1 MLNFVKSVRLAAV
14 IMVAV
19 YVVSAIVNTALEI
32 VRNGITNG
40 QALIVYVCLAVVAV
54 LSIAQYFLEKS
65 ENK

>member
-1 MLNFVKSVRLAAV
+1 MLDIVKSVKVGAV

-19 YVVSAIVNTALEI
+19 YVVSSLVNTALEI
-32 VRNGITNG
+32 VRNGITND
-40 QALIVYVCLAVVAV
+40 QAMTVYFGLAVVAV

>member
-1 MLNFVKSVRLAAV
+1 MLDIVKSVKVAAIV
-14 IMVAV
+14 LVAV

-32 VRNGITNG
+32 VRNGITND
-40 QALIVYVCLAVVAV
+40 QALIVYFCLAVFVV